1 MDERRGTNVF
11 DAKKINVAAVF
22 LATLVLLGFGAGC
35 SGETYPGP
43 PECPEGATCLEH
55 LPQYE
60 PVRDASDA

>member
-1 MDERRGTNVF
+1 MSRTSIA
-11 DAKKINVAAVF
+11 AKRTNVAAVVLT
-22 LATLVLLGFGAGC
+22 LALLAFGAGC